1 MQGNDS
7 MQPKA
12 LDLKS
17 GTPLRNAFIASALV
31 ACGCAQAVSL
41 NPRGVGQV
49 LVYPYYTVN
58 NNQDTLITVGNA
70 SDTGKVVKVQFNEG
84 MNGRIVLDFNL
95 FLSPRDVWTARVS
108 ELAAEDGAGLFSS
121 DRSCTWPVLGPGEQF
136 TTTGYDGGSLVP
148 ADGGPTGP
156 GRTREGY
163 IRLFALGEIIP
174 GSTLEDA
181 IIHQQTGVPG
191 EGTPTCEEA
200 EIGIDIHEHL
210 VTPDDTLYGSASIV
224 NVGEGTF
231 FAYGADA
238 LADFTDVP
246 LVTTTLP
253 YMASAYS
260 SESGSFG
267 AIAHVL
273 DHEGHYVALDYEI
286 PAHAVSAVF
295 MADSL
300 LNEYLVAPGLGAHT
314 DWIVTFPT
322 RELYTDIHVVPG
334 DASPPFPRASVTARA
349 DVEFTLALFD
359 QEEGGGG
366 MPIDDFG
373 VPIMAGTPSLPYQVN
388 VLAFRA
394 IAVDGMPSAVFG
406 STLATNV
413 APYGIAGWARM
424 DLASGDGGH
433 ALPDA
438 NDGTVLLGLP
448 VTGFM
453 VYNII
458 NADAAPGRLAN
469 YGGVF
474 PHRTTIVCFSQ
485 AQDGSPTAC
494 GNGAQ

>member
-1 MQGNDS
+1 MRCRI
-7 MQPKA
+7 
-12 LDLKS
+12 
-17 GTPLRNAFIASALV
+17 PLLNAVVACALV
-31 ACGCAQAVSL
+31 ACGCAGAVSL

-49 LVYPYYTVN
+49 LIYPYYTVN
-58 NNQDTLITVGNA
+58 SNQDTLITVGNA

-108 ELAAEDGAGLFSS
+108 ELGTADGAGLFSS
-121 DRSCTWPVLGPGEQF
+121 DRSCTWPVLGSGERF
-136 TTTGYDGGSLVP
+136 KTTGYDGGSLVP

-156 GRTREGY
+156 GRTREGF
-163 IRLFALGEIIP
+163 ITLFALGEIIP
-174 GSTLEDA
+174 ASPLEDA
-181 IIHQQTGVPG
+181 IMHHQTGVPG
-191 EGTPTCEEA
+191 EGTPACEEA

-210 VTPDDTLYGSASIV
+210 VTAVDSLYGSAAIV

-246 LVTTTLP
+246 LVATTLP
-253 YMASAYS
+253 YMASANS
-260 SESGSFG
+260 SESSNLG

-295 MADSL
+295 MAETL
-300 LNEYLVAPGLGAHT
+300 LNEYLVAPDLGAQT

-322 RELYTDIHVVPG
+322 RELYVDFQVVPG
-334 DASPPFPRASVTARA
+334 DPSPPFPRASAAARA

-359 QEEGGGG
+359 QEEGGGI
-366 MPIDDFG
+366 MPVDDFG
-373 VPIMAGTPSLPYQVN
+373 LPIMPGTPRIPYQVN
-388 VLAFRA
+388 VLAFRS
-394 IAVDGMPSAVFG
+394 IAVEGMPSAVFG
-406 STLATNV
+406 STLATNIG
-413 APYGIAGWARM
+413 AYGVAGWARM

-433 ALPDA
+433 ALPA
-438 NDGTVLLGLP
+438 AIDGTVLLGLP

-485 AQDGSPTAC
+485 AQDGSPAPC
-494 GNGAQ
+494 GEGAR